1 MKKRGRADRNPYR
14 PRPGYPLTRPPE
26 ERRLT
31 QALAAWLAEPSSL
44 AAPLPDWPAVLR
56 GFFSRCLA
64 LEADSRA
71 QTTAAM

>member
-1 MKKRGRADRNPYR
+1 MAGRPV
-14 PRPGYPLTRPPE
+14 
-26 ERRLT
+26 ERSLA

-71 QTTAAM
+71 HYSDRKSVV